1 MAEEKRKKTCYYEV
15 LGVDRKCEGAEIK
28 ASYRRL
34 ALKMHPDK
42 ASVNNL
48 TAEEATKQFQQIQ
61 EAYSVLSDAQERAW
75 YDAHRE
81 QILRGD
87 DEAGEDPFKTRINL
101 YKYFSSGCFNGFGD
115 GPGGFYTV
123 YSELFEAIEVEEAE
137 WEDADDEHHAMP
149 PLGNSGTEWVDVA
162 SFYRHWND
170 FCSRKAFGHADKWNP
185 KEAENRQ
192 IRRAMEQE
200 NKKARQVAK
209 KEFNAEVRQLVAFV
223 QKRDPRV
230 AAHKK
235 AQAKDAQEKTQRE
248 VAEKESR
255 RLKEAQD
262 RKERKEAARKAEEE
276 RWAEAAAAR
285 DARIARGEVVSDDSD
300 EESDTVDFYCEPCR
314 KHFKSE
320 KAFDQHAKS
329 KKHLQLVARL
339 RKELEEEL
347 DDEVQ
352 AAAERESSESEVDL
366 EAGDVIEDAITT
378 AVDGLGPAKVPAPSN
393 AGLQANVRGRAT
405 PNDPQNG
412 NGGSS
417 NNVNNSNNN
426 EDDEDEDE
434 DDAFVARFAAMKR
447 PQQATGDGAGHKDG
461 GIEEEGAASEDDAT
475 EKEQQAK
482 GSKKAQRR
490 AQQKAVLLEKKAEKE
505 NVKELVDSC
514 RKAQKGAAGGQ
525 GGAAAVA
532 NDERVCLPCA
542 DPEGAAP
549 PTTQSSGSGKQSA
562 NATNGVGQEA
572 RCSVCQADFPSRSK
586 LFQHITA
593 TGHAALKE
601 VEAGGSRRGKKKR

>member
-1 MAEEKRKKTCYYEV
+1 
-15 LGVDRKCEGAEIK
+15 
-28 ASYRRL
+28 
-34 ALKMHPDK
+34 MHPDK
-42 ASVNNL
+42 AAANNL
-48 TAEEATKQFQQIQ
+48 TAQEATKQFQQIQ
-61 EAYSVLSDAQERAW
+61 EAYSVLSDAHERAW

-87 DEAGEDPFKTRINL
+87 DEPGEDPFKTRINL
-101 YKYFSSGCFNGFGD
+101 YKYFSSGCFSGFGD

-123 YSELFEAIEVEEAE
+123 YSELFEAIDAEEAE

-185 KEAENRQ
+185 KDADNRQ

-230 AAHKK
+230 VAHHKE
-235 AQAKDAQEKTQRE
+235 QARAAQEKTQRE

-255 RLKEAQD
+255 RLREAQE
-262 RKERKEAARKAEEE
+262 RRERKEAARNAEEE

-285 DARIARGEVVSDDSD
+285 EARIARGEVVSEDSD
-300 EESDTVDFYCEPCR
+300 DESDTVDFYCEPCR

-352 AAAERESSESEVDL
+352 AAAEHESSESEVAA
-366 EAGDVIEDAITT
+366 EAADVLEDAITT
-378 AVDGLGPAKVPAPSN
+378 AVEGLGAAKAPVAPSN
-393 AGLQANVRGRAT
+393 AGLQEA
-405 PNDPQNG
+405 PQQ
-412 NGGSS
+412 
-417 NNVNNSNNN
+417 
-426 EDDEDEDE
+426 DDGDE
-434 DDAFVARFAAMKR
+434 DDDEFVARFAAMKR
-447 PQQATGDGAGHKDG
+447 PQQATGGSMGHKDG
-461 GIEEEGAASEDDAT
+461 GSEEEGAASEDDAT
-475 EKEQQAK
+475 ADVQHPK
-482 GSKKAQRR
+482 GSKKTQRR
-490 AQQKAVLLEKKAEKE
+490 AQQKALLLEKKAEKE

-514 RKAQKGAAGGQ
+514 RKAQRAASGAQGGTVAVTEDDRGAAVDPGEDAEAT
-525 GGAAAVA
+525 AAAP
-532 NDERVCLPCA
+532 R
-542 DPEGAAP
+542 
-549 PTTQSSGSGKQSA
+549 PTKGSGSGKQSA
-562 NATNGVGQEA
+562 TATNGVAQEA
-572 RCSVCQADFPSRSK
+572 RCSVCGSEFPSRSK

-593 TGHAALKE
+593 TGHAALKTAE
-601 VEAGGSRRGKKKR
+601 EAGGSRRGKKKR